1 MWLWI
6 VSAIFLILIWG
17 AWFILQPPEG
27 MPGPE
32 FFPTWVAI
40 LITAVV
46 ILLLV
51 GLVLYR
57 RIRAARAARALEK
70 AIAQQAQDQVLQSKP
85 EDRAEIQALQRQML
99 DGIKSL
105 KASRLGEGKGI
116 NALYSLPWYAIVGP
130 PAAGKTTALRH
141 SGLSFPYLDPDGS
154 GVRGV
159 GGTRN
164 CDWWFTNEAILL
176 DTAGRYTTEQD
187 DHEEWMAFL
196 RTLREHRKHKPLNG
210 VLVAVSVSDLID
222 ASEDEIEQ
230 IADRVRDRID
240 EMQEQLKMILPV
252 YVLFTKCDL
261 VAGFVE
267 FFGDYKRSQRGQ
279 AWGATFAMKLD
290 KSDPGALFDG
300 EFDLL
305 VEQLHKRTVKRMVS
319 ERPTRRQKEKIYQFP
334 LEFAAIKRNLADFMA
349 AAFRPAPPPAH
360 KKALKIPT
368 PILRG
373 FYFTSGTQEGK
384 PLDRVVGA
392 MGRAFGLRPV
402 DQDDAVAGE
411 SKSFFLTDVFRQIVF
426 PDQDIAARTE
436 DEIRRVRLQRFLI
449 ALGALVFTSILAI
462 PAVFSYMNNQELIAE
477 TKRISD
483 GAAHIDWNDGR
494 SSAPKVDQLDTLRAH
509 IEKLDQWNDDGPPI
523 TYLWMMYQGETLFEP
538 ALEQYIDSLRQGFI
552 MPAKEQL
559 EERLKKATGA
569 KYLDEYEALKT
580 YLLLNDPL
588 HLVTYD
594 QWQTGRLTQVWAA
607 SLRSNTPNVSER
619 ELRNKLV
626 THVSYYVQ
634 LLRRGLVKGEPLD
647 EALIASTRDILT
659 RVGPSQRY
667 YDQFVTILIDER
679 IDEAGPN
686 TPDNLKYPPIT
697 LNDLFKDRPDA
708 LTKLSSKSKKRDGKY
723 QKIRGPY
730 TAPGHRAV
738 LDSLKNGYAILERE
752 KWVVPLTSEET
763 QQGDK
768 IKQALERVRQDYD
781 NQYIR
786 EWTEFFR
793 DLEVAVP
800 TNNVESI
807 EEFRVLSTPDWP
819 YWRLLR
825 ALRDN
830 TQFDLVAQ
838 KAAAAGA
845 DSGVVDQ
852 LKRRVRRK
860 IDTKLR
866 TQGAADAL
874 TSIGLGEGKR
884 KDPVPEKFKRM
895 VRFGFP
901 EAVKEGEPPP
911 PSGLSH
917 YVSQLEQL
925 AGEMTIIEE
934 GPTTTD
940 PTKATELFEGAV
952 RDTESKILTL
962 DRFGQDLMRDL
973 LMNPLRQSYRAM
985 VASAGGA
992 ASGLWEVEVWPP
1004 YRDGLKNRYPFNS
1017 AARRD
1022 ASFEDTVAFFAP
1034 GEGILWGFY
1043 GNYLKSFH
1051 KQVGHKFV
1059 PATSLAGTPRPA
1071 RRYTP
1076 FNPNMYACLERAHEI
1091 TDALFAQ
1098 GQPGVKFRMNLT
1110 TVSPIV
1116 SEIEFELDG
1125 QKRLYRNEREFWH
1138 SFTWPGPD
1146 MPLAGAAITI
1156 RGAGGLNEEIRREGP
1171 WGMWRLLEA
1180 GRHTAVKDNDKTFT
1194 VEWQMSAP
1202 PVVVKMQMKPT
1213 RSNHPFPRNFFR
1225 NINCPASIGDT
1236 FGG

>member
-105 KASRLGEGKGI
+105 KASRLGEGKGL

-411 SKSFFLTDVFRQIVF
+411 SKSFFLTDVFRHIVF

-436 DEIRRVRLQRFLI
+436 DEVRRVRLQRFLI

-580 YLLLNDPL
+580 YLLLN
-588 HLVTYD
+588 
-594 QWQTGRLTQVWAA
+594 
-607 SLRSNTPNVSER
+607 
-619 ELRNKLV
+619 
-626 THVSYYVQ
+626 
-634 LLRRGLVKGEPLD
+634 
-647 EALIASTRDILT
+647 
-659 RVGPSQRY
+659 
-667 YDQFVTILIDER
+667 
-679 IDEAGPN
+679 
-686 TPDNLKYPPIT
+686 
-697 LNDLFKDRPDA
+697 
-708 LTKLSSKSKKRDGKY
+708 
-723 QKIRGPY
+723 
-730 TAPGHRAV
+730 
-738 LDSLKNGYAILERE
+738 
-752 KWVVPLTSEET
+752 
-763 QQGDK
+763 
-768 IKQALERVRQDYD
+768 
-781 NQYIR
+781 
-786 EWTEFFR
+786 
-793 DLEVAVP
+793 
-800 TNNVESI
+800 
-807 EEFRVLSTPDWP
+807 
-819 YWRLLR
+819 
-825 ALRDN
+825 
-830 TQFDLVAQ
+830 
-838 KAAAAGA
+838 
-845 DSGVVDQ
+845 
-852 LKRRVRRK
+852 
-860 IDTKLR
+860 
-866 TQGAADAL
+866 
-874 TSIGLGEGKR
+874 
-884 KDPVPEKFKRM
+884 
-895 VRFGFP
+895 
-901 EAVKEGEPPP
+901 
-911 PSGLSH
+911 
-917 YVSQLEQL
+917 
-925 AGEMTIIEE
+925 
-934 GPTTTD
+934 
-940 PTKATELFEGAV
+940 
-952 RDTESKILTL
+952 
-962 DRFGQDLMRDL
+962 
-973 LMNPLRQSYRAM
+973 
-985 VASAGGA
+985 
-992 ASGLWEVEVWPP
+992 
-1004 YRDGLKNRYPFNS
+1004 
-1017 AARRD
+1017 
-1022 ASFEDTVAFFAP
+1022 
-1034 GEGILWGFY
+1034 
-1043 GNYLKSFH
+1043 
-1051 KQVGHKFV
+1051 
-1059 PATSLAGTPRPA
+1059 
-1071 RRYTP
+1071 
-1076 FNPNMYACLERAHEI
+1076 
-1091 TDALFAQ
+1091 
-1098 GQPGVKFRMNLT
+1098 
-1110 TVSPIV
+1110 
-1116 SEIEFELDG
+1116 
-1125 QKRLYRNEREFWH
+1125 
-1138 SFTWPGPD
+1138 
-1146 MPLAGAAITI
+1146 
-1156 RGAGGLNEEIRREGP
+1156 
-1171 WGMWRLLEA
+1171 
-1180 GRHTAVKDNDKTFT
+1180 
-1194 VEWQMSAP
+1194 
-1202 PVVVKMQMKPT
+1202 
-1213 RSNHPFPRNFFR
+1213 
-1225 NINCPASIGDT
+1225 
-1236 FGG
+1236 